1 MKKTLPFLV
10 AGLLVFYLA
19 GCNNS
24 NTTSETNLD
33 EENEVIETNVDEN
46 EIEETEV
53 EEPQGFVYWAEW
65 EWEFTVDTAI
75 AKFTV
80 PAGMK
85 YEVKSDYISDDGQTA
100 TIELWLEPLEAT
112 QFWNIRITN
121 QGMVNSYEKAIEH
134 TIALQ
139 NLDTYEDGSYE
150 LLDEVEYAGI
160 KYQTIKT
167 STKWGNDYFLAGYK
181 WGWEIV
187 VKMPEENGGFTIDS
201 PEVKSLMESLSVVDL

>member
-1 MKKTLPFLV
+1 M
-10 AGLLVFYLA
+10 VFSLA
-19 GCNNS
+19 ACDKSDNNS
-24 NTTSETNLD
+24 DEIDETEVVNTDEIEESEI
-33 EENEVIETNVDEN
+33 EENEIAEP
-46 EIEETEV
+46 EV
-53 EEPQGFVYWAEW
+53 EEKNEGFVYGAEG
-65 EWEFTVDTAI
+65 EWEFVVDTAI

-112 QFWNIRITN
+112 QFWSIRITN
-121 QGMVNSYEKAIEH
+121 QGMVDSYEKAIEH

-139 NLDTYEDGSYE
+139 NLDSYTNWASAD

-160 KYQTIKT
+160 KYQTIKV
-167 STKWGNDYFLAGYK
+167 STEWGTDYFLAGYK

-187 VKMPEENGGFTIDS
+187 VKMPEKDGGFAIDGE
-201 PEVKSLMESLSVVDL
+201 EVKSLMESLSVVDLE